1 MSVENLHDKI
11 TVTFTRSLSVTSEIL
26 LYIAASCQCKT
37 GTMLHNCA
45 LSSNDQATKK
55 KKKKDSLFKTNH
67 IILHYHGGLPFYAT
81 ALNSVG
87 SYDDK
92 TKFMGWIISR
102 YQIAHTSTSYF
113 EFNTVLLLLLLLW
126 VFLMR
131 SLQISRVENSQHLEW
146 TFTYHHT

>member
-55 KKKKDSLFKTNH
+55 KKKEK
-67 IILHYHGGLPFYAT
+67 IHY
-81 ALNSVG
+81 S
-87 SYDDK
+87 K
-92 TKFMGWIISR
+92 
-102 YQIAHTSTSYF
+102 QITSYCTIM
-113 EFNTVLLLLLLLW
+113 EAYHS
-126 VFLMR
+126 MP
-131 SLQISRVENSQHLEW
+131 QHL
-146 TFTYHHT
+146 TV

>member
-55 KKKKDSLFKTNH
+55 KEKKRF
-67 IILHYHGGLPFYAT
+67 IIQNKSHHT
-81 ALNSVG
+81 ALSWRL
-87 SYDDK
+87 
-92 TKFMGWIISR
+92 TILC
-102 YQIAHTSTSYF
+102 HST
-113 EFNTVLLLLLLLW
+113 
-126 VFLMR
+126 
-131 SLQISRVENSQHLEW
+131 
-146 TFTYHHT
+146 